1 MEVLKLVMNSISVD
15 SLAVEYTFR
24 QRSGP
29 LGLFTKRSQH
39 QALEGVSFNI
49 PQGEVVGLVGRNGAG
64 KSTLLKAIAGFLRPS
79 EGHVR
84 TKGRTIL
91 LAGTDPG
98 FIPSMSGRANV
109 RSLARSY
116 GITGPKVDDF
126 VLDVEAFAG
135 IGNAFDRRLDTYSAG
150 MKGKVG
156 FGFITGLDAEI
167 FLIDETLG
175 VGDIEFREKAKFRL
189 LEMIDRA
196 GTVVMSSHSLGLV
209 SEICDRGLL
218 MDQGGLSFDG
228 PIEEAILEYR
238 RSVA

>member
-1 MEVLKLVMNSISVD
+1 MNSITVD

-79 EGHVR
+79 EGQVR